1 MAQSN
6 IDPSLPLVDLHRHL
20 EGSMRLETILELAQD
35 HGIPLPAVEP
45 EALRPYVQAVVPQ
58 PGLMAFIEKID
69 LSVRVLAD
77 LAACRRIAY
86 ECVEDAAAEGLDYI
100 EVRFSPRYMASP
112 CRLNAADVVA
122 AVADGTEAAVRECD
136 IRANLIG
143 ILSRTY
149 GLEGCWEE
157 FEALAA
163 HHGHITALDIAG
175 DEAAWPAELFA
186 EHFRRGRDLG
196 WHITAHAGEA
206 AGPESIWTALQQLG
220 ATRIGHGLRAI
231 EDPALMSL
239 MAEEGIGVE
248 ISLTSNVQ
256 ISAVTA
262 YADHPIA
269 TYAARGIKVTLNT
282 DDPAVSGITLPHEY
296 DVAAPA
302 AGLTREQ
309 IRQIQCNGLD
319 VAFLTDEDR
328 AALRDRRDRG
338 DRV

>member
-1 MAQSN
+1 MVQSN
-6 IDPSLPLVDLHRHL
+6 IDPALPLVDLHRHL
-20 EGSMRLETILELAQD
+20 EGSMRLETILELAQA
-35 HGIPLPAVEP
+35 HGIPLPAAKP

-69 LSVRVLAD
+69 LSISVLAD
-77 LAACRRIAY
+77 LVACRRIAY
-86 ECVEDAAAEGLDYI
+86 ECVEDAAAKGLDYI
-100 EVRFSPRYMASP
+100 EVRFSPRYMANP
-112 CRLNAADVVA
+112 NGLNAADVVA
-122 AVADGTEAAVRECD
+122 AVADGTEAAARACD

-149 GLEGCWEE
+149 GVAACWEE
-157 FEALAA
+157 FDALAA

-231 EDPALMSL
+231 EDPALMDL

-248 ISLTSNVQ
+248 VSLTSNVQ
-256 ISAVTA
+256 ISAVAA

-269 TYAARGIKVTLNT
+269 TYAAHGIKVTLNT
-282 DDPAVSGITLPHEY
+282 DDPAVSDITLPHEY
-296 DVAAPA
+296 RVAAPA

-309 IRQIQCNGLD
+309 IRQIQRNGLD
-319 VAFLTDEDR
+319 VAFLSDEER
-328 AALRDRRDRG
+328 AALRDRKGEVNRA
-338 DRV
+338 

>member
-163 HHGHITALDIAG
+163 HHGHITALD
-175 DEAAWPAELFA
+175 
-186 EHFRRGRDLG
+186 DLG

>member
-6 IDPSLPLVDLHRHL
+6 IDPHLPLVDLHRHL
-20 EGSMRLETILELAQD
+20 EGSMRLETILTLAQD

-45 EALRPYVQAVVPQ
+45 EALRPYVQAVAPQ

-77 LAACRRIAY
+77 LAACRRIAF

-100 EVRFSPRYMASP
+100 EVRFSPRYMANP
-112 CRLNAADVVA
+112 NGLNAADIVA

-149 GLEGCWEE
+149 GIEACWEE
-157 FEALAA
+157 FDALAA
-163 HHGHITALDIAG
+163 HHRHITALDIAG

-196 WHITAHAGEA
+196 WQITAHAGEA
-206 AGPESIWTALQQLG
+206 AGPESIWIALQQLG

-231 EDPALMSL
+231 EDPVLMDL
-239 MAEEGIGVE
+239 MAEEGIAVE
-248 ISLTSNVQ
+248 VSLTSNVQ
-256 ISAVTA
+256 ISAVA
-262 YADHPIA
+262 EYADHPIA

-296 DVAAPA
+296 RVAAPA

-309 IRQIQCNGLD
+309 IQQIQRNGLD
-319 VAFLTDEDR
+319 VAFLSDEER
-328 AALRDRRDRG
+328 AALIARKGQGNRA
-338 DRV
+338 